1 MEKKLLVI
9 DDDKSIRNSFL
20 LTFEDSNCKV
30 DAVSN
35 GEDGLQQIRSQDYD
49 IVFLD
54 LKMPKMNGVQV
65 LEEIN
70 KIGKNTIVY
79 IITAFHQE
87 YFTKLEEARNNGY
100 RFEILQKPLD
110 SGQLKNIVD
119 CILGLN

>member
-9 DDDKSIRNSFL
+9 DDDKAIRNSFL
-20 LTFEDSNCKV
+20 LTFEDTEYKIDV
-30 DAVSN
+30 VEN
-35 GEDGLQQIRSQDYD
+35 GKDGIQRIRSFNYN

-70 KIGKNTIVY
+70 KIGKKVTVY

-87 YFTKLEEARNNGY
+87 FFSKLEEARNNGY
-100 RFEILQKPLD
+100 QFEILQKPLN
-110 SGQLKNIVD
+110 SEQLKNVVD
-119 CILGLN
+119 CILGEY